1 MCHTNP
7 PSRTLRLALPLVGL
21 VLALALPSISL
32 ILPIALLAYG
42 ALVGLRGAGVW
53 PRLLIIW
60 GFVLAGALPLL
71 IERATPES
79 FWAWQGWG
87 VSAQSLSLAALVVV
101 RALTSVGLLA
111 LLLALNPIYRLCGEL
126 RAIGVPRL
134 LVELIELSYR
144 YINLLLATGEHILEA
159 QLLRLGYQG
168 VQARVQH
175 GGALLARS
183 FVLAHSEA
191 DDMYEGLLSRQ
202 FDGEEGGTD
211 GLSARRPIEGDHT
224 PLLALSNLS
233 YCYDVERWALKGL
246 TLEVRQGERIAL
258 LGANGAGKSTLMRL
272 LSGLIAPSE
281 GEIVLNGDVLRPTKS
296 DLSKQRRRIALVM
309 QNANY
314 QLFCPSVEDEIAF
327 GLKNIGLSR
336 EALRLRV
343 EETITTYDLETLR
356 HRPPH
361 LLSEGQKKWVS
372 IAAVLALDPDIILL
386 DEPTASL
393 DATYSERV
401 LGLLEHLHEA
411 GKTIIL
417 STHDMDRAYRWA
429 NRAVVLSDGVLLYDG
444 MPSGLFADTALVE
457 KARVAVP
464 YGFVSQRSTDNS
476 TSEIGRHPLALF
488 HSERTSVLVIGGG
501 KGAFIKIRTLTRS
514 GISPTVLAPELCP
527 ELTELAREVSYT
539 WTRQAYS
546 TSISLDRYDL
556 VIAATGNLEVDREIA
571 HRAIASSCLCCNLSE
586 PERGNVQFAAQGS
599 EAGITLALHSDYRLP
614 EVMVALR
621 ERCLSEIDPNWQ
633 SELEQLA
640 QLRSQRDA
648 SEAYP
653 RARDIFISK
662 IKETKR

>member
-7 PSRTLRLALPLVGL
+7 PSRMLRLALPLVGL

-53 PRLLIIW
+53 SRLGIIW
-60 GFVLAGALPLL
+60 CFVLVGALPLS
-71 IERATPES
+71 IERIS
-79 FWAWQGWG
+79 SDSLLAWQGWG
-87 VSAQSLSLAALVVV
+87 VSTQSLSLATLVVV
-101 RALTSVGLLA
+101 RALTSVGLVA

-126 RAIGVPRL
+126 RVMGVPRL

-168 VQARVQH
+168 VRARVQH
-175 GGALLARS
+175 GGALLSRS

-202 FDGEEGGTD
+202 FDSTELTNEVSSVHRPTEDGE
-211 GLSARRPIEGDHT
+211 A
-224 PLLALSNLS
+224 LLLLSNLS
-233 YCYDVERWALKGL
+233 YRYDIDRWALKGL
-246 TLEVRQGERIAL
+246 SLEIRRGERIAL

-272 LSGLIAPSE
+272 LSGLIAPTQGRVVLE
-281 GEIVLNGDVLRPTKS
+281 GKVLQHTQADISR
-296 DLSKQRRRIALVM
+296 QRRRIALVM

-327 GLKNIGLSR
+327 GLKNIGLSG

-343 EETITTYDLETLR
+343 EEIIITYDLEALR
-356 HRPPH
+356 CRPPH

-401 LGLLEHLHEA
+401 MELLECLHEA

-429 NRAVVLSDGVLLYDG
+429 DRAVVLGDGALLYDG
-444 MPSGLFADTALVE
+444 VPSGLFADATLVD
-457 KARVAVP
+457 KARIAVP
-464 YGFVSQRSTDNS
+464 YGFASRRATDSSDSQWGSY
-476 TSEIGRHPLALF
+476 PLALF
-488 HSERTSVLVIGGG
+488 HSERTRVLVVGGG
-501 KGAFIKIRTLTRS
+501 RGASVKVRTLIRS
-514 GISPTVLAPELCP
+514 GICPTILAPELCP
-527 ELTELAREVSYT
+527 ELTELAHEAPYIWLKQV
-539 WTRQAYS
+539 YS
-546 TSISLDRYDL
+546 PSVSLDVYDL
-556 VIAATGNLEVDREIA
+556 VVVATGDIEVDRAIT
-571 HRAIASSCLCCNLSE
+571 HRAITSSCLCCNLSE

-599 EAGITLALHSDYRLP
+599 EAGITLAIHSDYRLP

-621 ERCLSEIDPNWQ
+621 ERWLSKIDPLWQ

-640 QLRSQRDA
+640 QLRRQRDA
-648 SEAYP
+648 SEAYSV
-653 RARDIFISK
+653 ARDIFISK